1 MHKSAI
7 SSSKRKNGKKILFFG
22 ILNIG
27 SCPRLLGEHA
37 QKVERKVF
45 FLCARQGQQTLTAR
59 GAKVLNSATLS
70 FCTIIMYIML
80 GTCVANLRGR

>member
-1 MHKSAI
+1 M
-7 SSSKRKNGKKILFFG
+7 F
-22 ILNIG
+22 
-27 SCPRLLGEHA
+27 E
-37 QKVERKVF
+37 VERKVF